1 MLSKTILF
9 FCLLLPLQSTKL
21 LAEEETKKESKPLSI
36 EERLDRRMK
45 EKETPW
51 KKFPAIEANNIS
63 GSSTV
68 KIVPKKGEALVLV
81 FLASW
86 CVPCQLMIGELKR
99 MERKHNNSFSRF
111 VYIFTHD
118 TKADASAFIK
128 THQLGTAVLAT
139 RKIIELFNQPSL
151 PSIFVADRQS
161 LMVMRRLGFDEKGLN
176 EVDRFLDLH
185 NSL

>member
-1 MLSKTILF
+1 MLSKVILYF
-9 FCLLLPLQSTKL
+9 SIMLYFQPLNL
-21 LAEEETKKESKPLSI
+21 LAEEEVKEESKPLSI
-36 EERLDRRMK
+36 EERLNRQAAK
-45 EKETPW
+45 KKTPW
-51 KKFPAIEANNIS
+51 KKFPIIEAKNIF
-63 GSSTV
+63 GSSAV
-68 KIVPKKGEALVLV
+68 KIEPKKGEALVLV

-111 VYIFTHD
+111 VYVFTHD
-118 TKADASAFIK
+118 TKSDASAFIK
-128 THQLGTAVLAT
+128 THKLGTAVLAT
-139 RKIIELFNQPSL
+139 RKIVSIFNQPPL

-161 LMVMRRLGFDEKGLN
+161 LMVMRRLGFDSKRLK

>member
-1 MLSKTILF
+1 
-9 FCLLLPLQSTKL
+9 
-21 LAEEETKKESKPLSI
+21 
-36 EERLDRRMK
+36 
-45 EKETPW
+45 
-51 KKFPAIEANNIS
+51 
-63 GSSTV
+63 V
-68 KIVPKKGEALVLV
+68 KIVPQKGEALVLV

-99 MERKHNNSFSRF
+99 MEKKHNNSFSKF
-111 VYIFTHD
+111 VYVFTHD

-128 THQLGTAVLAT
+128 AHKLGTAVLAT
-139 RKIIELFNQPSL
+139 RKIIDVFNQPSL

-161 LMVMRRLGFDEKGLN
+161 LMVMRRLGVNEKGLN